1 MNCFTERPGRAL
13 EPVQGIG
20 PEFFESEREE
30 EKVSIKKKG
39 QAIRS
44 VQLLVD
50 QQPGTAARR
59 EG

>member
-1 MNCFTERPGRAL
+1 MEGL
-13 EPVQGIG
+13 DLSSL
-20 PEFFESEREE
+20 ESEREE

-39 QAIRS
+39 QVIRS

-50 QQPGTAARR
+50 QQPGTAVRL